1 MTDDNNKLKDST
13 WCEYEIREHGG
24 CIGVLAYIIIIILVV
39 FMCSS
44 CTTTRVE
51 YRDRYIDNYI
61 TQVVHDTL
69 REQTSDSV
77 YYEVV
82 TRHDTVFSTKYKER
96 TKWRDRIVERTDTCW
111 RDSVVTEYKEVTKE
125 VVKIPKIYQYSL
137 FFSIFVVIFVAIKL
151 YRKFRVV

>member
-1 MTDDNNKLKDST
+1 MEKYDIDKINKSWCDWQLRNN
-13 WCEYEIREHGG
+13 CG
-24 CIGVLAYIIIIILVV
+24 CFGTCIEFIVIVATIFVL
-39 FMCSS
+39 SS

-82 TRHDTVFSTKYKER
+82 TRHDTVFATKYKER
-96 TKWRDRIVERTDTCW
+96 IKWRDRIVERTDTCW
-111 RDSVVTEYKEVTKE
+111 RDSVVNEYKEVTKE

-137 FFSIFVVIFVAIKL
+137 FFSILVIIFVAIKI

>member
-1 MTDDNNKLKDST
+1 MEQYDINQINESWYNRQLRNN
-13 WCEYEIREHGG
+13 GG
-24 CIGVLAYIIIIILVV
+24 CFGFGLYMALVLIFV

-51 YRDRYIDNYI
+51 YRDRVVDNYI

-82 TRHDTVFSTKYKER
+82 TRHDTVFATKYKER
-96 TKWRDRIVERTDTCW
+96 IKWRDRIVERTDTCW

>member
-1 MTDDNNKLKDST
+1 MDEKLLIDNK
-13 WCEYEIREHGG
+13 WYETELRNNGG
-24 CIGVLAYIIIIILVV
+24 CFGFALYIVIVSLLV

-82 TRHDTVFSTKYKER
+82 IRHDTVFSTKYKER